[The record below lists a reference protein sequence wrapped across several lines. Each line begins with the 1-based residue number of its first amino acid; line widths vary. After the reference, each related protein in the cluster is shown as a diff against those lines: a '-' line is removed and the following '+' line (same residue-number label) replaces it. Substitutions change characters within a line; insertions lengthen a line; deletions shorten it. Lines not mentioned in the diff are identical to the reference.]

1 MSRILTSIHGNLL
14 GIDDQKRIVVP
25 NGIRL
30 GVNGNQFDDNSPRTA
45 ALLDDFVGAAHN
57 TFNWAVNKG
66 SDLGCVNFAILASEP
81 DGAVRATC
89 GAGAG
94 ATMAVNGVEMTAGL
108 NWEAQM
114 GSLVFDTRVRLS
126 AITNIALFV
135 GLTNAA
141 ATTLQIPIQGSGVG
155 NGLTNNAANAVGFL
169 FDTVMTNATLWG
181 VGSKASASATAI
193 NSGIAPVAAT
203 WIQLRI
209 EVDKSGNTKFFINGK
224 IVGNVIQQ
232 GSVTAATPLTPVI
245 SAFTHTAAT
254 ATVDADYVFAAADR
268 V

>member
-14 GIDDQKRIVVP
+14 GIDNTKRLIVP
-25 NGIRL
+25 NGLRL
-30 GVNGNQFDDNSPRTA
+30 GTDGNQFDDNSPRTC

-66 SDLGCVNFAILASEP
+66 SDGGAANFAILASEI
-81 DGAVRATC
+81 DGAIRATT

-94 ATMAVNGVEMTAGL
+94 ATEAVNGVTVTAGL
-108 NWEAQM
+108 NWKAAQ
-114 GSLVFDTRVRLS
+114 GGLVYDARVRLS
-126 AITNIALFV
+126 AITNIAFFA

-141 ATTLQIPIQGSGVG
+141 ATTLQAPV
-155 NGLTNNAANAVGFL
+155 NGTGGGDAFTYNAANALGFV
-169 FDTVMTNATLWG
+169 FDTTMTTVKIWCVGVKAT
-181 VGSKASASATAI
+181 VGATAI

-209 EVDKSGNTKFFINGK
+209 EVDSLGNAKYFINGK
-224 IVGNVIQQ
+224 GVGNVIQQ
-232 GSVTAATPLTPVI
+232 NAVTAATPLTPVVN
-245 SAFTHTAAT
+245 AFTRSAAS
-254 ATVDADYVFAAADR
+254 ATVDVDYLFVAGDR

>member
-25 NGIRL
+25 NGLRL

-45 ALLDDFVGAAHN
+45 ALLDDFTGAAHN
-57 TFNWAVNKG
+57 TFNWGVNKG
-66 SDLGCVNFAILASEP
+66 SDAGCVNFAILGGEP
-81 DGAVRATC
+81 DGAVRATT

-108 NWEAQM
+108 NWQAQS
-114 GSLVFDTRVRLS
+114 GNLVFDARIRLS
-126 AITNIALFV
+126 QATTISVFAGF
-135 GLTNAA
+135 TNAL
-141 ATTLQIPIQGSGVG
+141 ATTLQAPIIGSGVA

-169 FDTVMTNATLWG
+169 YDTAMTNPGFWC

-209 EVDKSGNTKFFINGK
+209 EVDKSGNAKFFINGK
-224 IVGNVIQQ
+224 GVGNVIQQ
-232 GSVTAATPLTPVI
+232 GSVTATTPLTPVI
-245 SAFTHTAAT
+245 TAFTRAAGS
-254 ATVDADYVFAAADR
+254 ATIDADYVFTAADR